1 MKKLI
6 GSKGFYKM
14 VLAICIPIVI
24 QNGFTNLA
32 SLLDNIMIGQLG
44 TLSMSGVSI
53 TNQLLQVF
61 NVTIFG
67 AMSGPGIFMAQFY
80 GKKNKEGVEN
90 CFRIKLIIGIIIAL
104 LAIFLFYTFG
114 QQLISLYL
122 NDYSNANFTHFCEI
136 IQRELG
142 VKISDTTLNY
152 WLRRENVISP
162 KARRRTKKNM
172 KRLLK
177 ARLDNSNSNKVKN
190 SIKESIALIDEKN
203 AHPRRP
209 RSKYAGE
216 MIQMDASSFKWIDN
230 EVWYLHVAID
240 DADGKI
246 VGAYFDYQETLNG
259 YYNVLY
265 QILNNHGIPA
275 LFYTDKRTI
284 FEYKRKNRAFDDED
298 TFTQFSYACHNLGI
312 DIKTTSV
319 PQAKGRIERLNQTL
333 QSRLPVELK
342 SARVTNIEKA
352 NEFLNSYIK
361 KFNDQFAL
369 QLNTT
374 KSVYE
379 KQPDI
384 EKINH
389 TLAVLSPR
397 KIDTAHCIRFKNR
410 YYLPVSNKGT
420 KRYFTNKT
428 DCMVIESFDG
438 SLYVNILDTLYL
450 MEEVP
455 EHESFSKEFDD
466 EIEENKPS
474 VKKKYIPPMTHP
486 WKRMSFNNYVQKQ
499 KHRSGA
505 NV

>member
-1 MKKLI
+1 MRKVELRMNEEYKYKIIKKLVETNGNKKRAASQLNCTVRTI
-6 GSKGFYKM
+6 NRLIIKYKTNGKSAF
-14 VLAICIPIVI
+14 VHGNRGRLPSTTIP
-24 QNGFTNLA
+24 
-32 SLLDNIMIGQLG
+32 LDM
-44 TLSMSGVSI
+44 
-53 TNQLLQVF
+53 
-61 NVTIFG
+61 
-67 AMSGPGIFMAQFY
+67 
-80 GKKNKEGVEN
+80 KNKIV
-90 CFRIKLIIGIIIAL
+90 
-104 LAIFLFYTFG
+104 
-114 QQLISLYL
+114 SLYI
-122 NDYSNANFTHFCEI
+122 NEFSNSNFSHFCEI
-136 IQRELG
+136 VHREFNI
-142 VKISDTTLNY
+142 KISDTTLNK
-152 WLRRENVISP
+152 WLRDEDVISP
-162 KARRRTKKNM
+162 KARRHTKK
-172 KRLLK
+172 LLK
-177 ARLDNSNSNKVKN
+177 QQLKIKMKNSKSKKVKN
-190 SIKESIALIDEKN
+190 DLKDSIALIDEN
-203 AHPRRP
+203 DAHPRRP

-216 MIQMDASSFKWIDN
+216 MIQMDASSYYWIEN
-230 EVWYLHVAID
+230 EIWHLHVAID

-246 VGAYFDYQETLNG
+246 VGAYFDYQETLKG

-275 LFYTDKRTI
+275 LFYTDKRTV
-284 FEYKRKNRAFDDED
+284 FEYKRKDRAFDDED

-319 PQAKGRIERLNQTL
+319 PQAKGRVERLNQTL

-342 SARVTNIEKA
+342 YARITNIEDA

-384 EKINH
+384 EEINH

-397 KIDTAHCIRFKNR
+397 KIDAAHCIRFKNK
-410 YYLPVSNKGT
+410 YYLPVSSENI
-420 KRYFTNKT
+420 KRYFRNKT
-428 DCMVIESFDG
+428 ECMVIEAFDG

-455 EHESFSKEFDD
+455 EHEHFSKEFDD
-466 EIEENKPS
+466 DTYIKEKP
-474 VKKKYIPPMTHP
+474 VKKKYIPPITHP

-505 NV
+505 NA

>member
-1 MKKLI
+1 M
-6 GSKGFYKM
+6 
-14 VLAICIPIVI
+14 
-24 QNGFTNLA
+24 
-32 SLLDNIMIGQLG
+32 
-44 TLSMSGVSI
+44 
-53 TNQLLQVF
+53 
-61 NVTIFG
+61 
-67 AMSGPGIFMAQFY
+67 
-80 GKKNKEGVEN
+80 
-90 CFRIKLIIGIIIAL
+90 
-104 LAIFLFYTFG
+104 
-114 QQLISLYL
+114 
-122 NDYSNANFTHFCEI
+122 
-136 IQRELG
+136 
-142 VKISDTTLNY
+142 
-152 WLRRENVISP
+152 
-162 KARRRTKKNM
+162 
-172 KRLLK
+172 
-177 ARLDNSNSNKVKN
+177 
-190 SIKESIALIDEKN
+190 IDEKN

>member
-1 MKKLI
+1 MRKVELRMNEEYKYKIIKKLVETNGNKKRAASQLNCTVRTI
-6 GSKGFYKM
+6 NRLIIKYKTNGKSAF
-14 VLAICIPIVI
+14 VHGNRGRLPSTTIP
-24 QNGFTNLA
+24 
-32 SLLDNIMIGQLG
+32 LDM
-44 TLSMSGVSI
+44 
-53 TNQLLQVF
+53 
-61 NVTIFG
+61 
-67 AMSGPGIFMAQFY
+67 
-80 GKKNKEGVEN
+80 KNKIV
-90 CFRIKLIIGIIIAL
+90 
-104 LAIFLFYTFG
+104 
-114 QQLISLYL
+114 SLYI
-122 NDYSNANFTHFCEI
+122 NEFSNSNFSHFCEI
-136 IQRELG
+136 VHREFNI
-142 VKISDTTLNY
+142 KISDTTLNK
-152 WLRRENVISP
+152 WLRDEDVISP
-162 KARRRTKKNM
+162 KARRHTKK
-172 KRLLK
+172 LLK
-177 ARLDNSNSNKVKN
+177 QQLKIKMKNSKSKKVKN
-190 SIKESIALIDEKN
+190 DLKNSIALIDEN
-203 AHPRRP
+203 DAHPRRP

-216 MIQMDASSFKWIDN
+216 MIQMDASSYYWIEN
-230 EVWYLHVAID
+230 EIWHLHVAID

-246 VGAYFDYQETLNG
+246 VGAYFDYQETLKG

-275 LFYTDKRTI
+275 LFYTDKRTV
-284 FEYKRKNRAFDDED
+284 FEYKRKDRAFDDED

-319 PQAKGRIERLNQTL
+319 PQAKGRVERLNQTL

-342 SARVTNIEKA
+342 YARITNIEDA

-384 EKINH
+384 EEINH

-397 KIDTAHCIRFKNR
+397 KIDAAHCIRFKNK
-410 YYLPVSNKGT
+410 YYLPVSSENI
-420 KRYFTNKT
+420 KRYFRNKT
-428 DCMVIESFDG
+428 ECMVIEAFDG

-455 EHESFSKEFDD
+455 EHEHFSKEFDD
-466 EIEENKPS
+466 DTDIKEKP
-474 VKKKYIPPMTHP
+474 VKKKYIPPITHP

-505 NV
+505 NA

>member
-1 MKKLI
+1 MRKVELRMNEEYKYKIIKKLVETNGNKKRAASQLNCTVRTI
-6 GSKGFYKM
+6 NRLIIKYKTNGKSAF
-14 VLAICIPIVI
+14 VHGNRGRLPYTTIP
-24 QNGFTNLA
+24 
-32 SLLDNIMIGQLG
+32 LDM
-44 TLSMSGVSI
+44 
-53 TNQLLQVF
+53 
-61 NVTIFG
+61 
-67 AMSGPGIFMAQFY
+67 
-80 GKKNKEGVEN
+80 KNKIV
-90 CFRIKLIIGIIIAL
+90 
-104 LAIFLFYTFG
+104 
-114 QQLISLYL
+114 SLYI
-122 NDYSNANFTHFCEI
+122 NEFSNSNFSHFCEI
-136 IQRELG
+136 VHREFNI
-142 VKISDTTLNY
+142 KISDTTLNK
-152 WLRRENVISP
+152 WLRDEDVISP
-162 KARRRTKKNM
+162 KARRHTKK
-172 KRLLK
+172 LLK
-177 ARLDNSNSNKVKN
+177 QQLKIKMKNSKSKKVKN
-190 SIKESIALIDEKN
+190 DLKDSIALIDEN
-203 AHPRRP
+203 DAHPRRP

-216 MIQMDASSFKWIDN
+216 MIQMDASSYYWIEN
-230 EVWYLHVAID
+230 EIWHLHVAID

-246 VGAYFDYQETLNG
+246 VGAYFDYQETLKG

-275 LFYTDKRTI
+275 LFYTDKRTV
-284 FEYKRKNRAFDDED
+284 FEYKRKDRAFDDED

-319 PQAKGRIERLNQTL
+319 PQAKGRVERLNQTL

-342 SARVTNIEKA
+342 YARITNIEDA

-384 EKINH
+384 EEINH

-397 KIDTAHCIRFKNR
+397 KIDAAHCIRFKNK
-410 YYLPVSNKGT
+410 YYLPVSSENI
-420 KRYFTNKT
+420 KRYFRNKT
-428 DCMVIESFDG
+428 ECMVIEAFDG

-455 EHESFSKEFDD
+455 EHEHFSKEFDD
-466 EIEENKPS
+466 DTDIKEKP
-474 VKKKYIPPMTHP
+474 VKKKYIPPITHP

-505 NV
+505 NA

>member
-1 MKKLI
+1 MNEEYKYKIIKKLVETNGNKKRAASQLNCTVRTI
-6 GSKGFYKM
+6 NRLIIKYKTNGKSAF
-14 VLAICIPIVI
+14 VHGNRGRLPSTTIP
-24 QNGFTNLA
+24 
-32 SLLDNIMIGQLG
+32 LDM
-44 TLSMSGVSI
+44 
-53 TNQLLQVF
+53 
-61 NVTIFG
+61 
-67 AMSGPGIFMAQFY
+67 
-80 GKKNKEGVEN
+80 KNKIV
-90 CFRIKLIIGIIIAL
+90 
-104 LAIFLFYTFG
+104 
-114 QQLISLYL
+114 SLYI
-122 NDYSNANFTHFCEI
+122 NEFSNSNFSHFCEI
-136 IQRELG
+136 VHREFNI
-142 VKISDTTLNY
+142 KISDTTLNK
-152 WLRRENVISP
+152 WLRDEDVISP
-162 KARRRTKKNM
+162 KARRHTKK
-172 KRLLK
+172 LLK
-177 ARLDNSNSNKVKN
+177 QQLKIKMKNSKSKKVKN
-190 SIKESIALIDEKN
+190 DLKDSIALIDEN
-203 AHPRRP
+203 DAHPRRP

-216 MIQMDASSFKWIDN
+216 MIQMDASSYYWIEN
-230 EVWYLHVAID
+230 EIWHLHVAID

-246 VGAYFDYQETLNG
+246 VGAYFDYQETLKG

-275 LFYTDKRTI
+275 LFYTDKRTV
-284 FEYKRKNRAFDDED
+284 FEYKRKDRAFDDED

-319 PQAKGRIERLNQTL
+319 PQAKGRVERLNQTL

-342 SARVTNIEKA
+342 YARITNIEDA

-384 EKINH
+384 EEINH

-397 KIDTAHCIRFKNR
+397 KIDAAHCIRFKNK
-410 YYLPVSNKGT
+410 YYLPVSSENI
-420 KRYFTNKT
+420 KRYFRNKT
-428 DCMVIESFDG
+428 ECMVIEAFDG

-455 EHESFSKEFDD
+455 EHEHFSKEFDD
-466 EIEENKPS
+466 DTDIKEKP
-474 VKKKYIPPMTHP
+474 VKKKYIPPITHP

-505 NV
+505 NA

>member
-1 MKKLI
+1 MRKVELRMNEEYKYKIIKKLVETNGNKKRAASQLNCTVRTI
-6 GSKGFYKM
+6 NRLIIKYKTNGKSAF
-14 VLAICIPIVI
+14 VHGNRGRLPSTTIP
-24 QNGFTNLA
+24 
-32 SLLDNIMIGQLG
+32 LDM
-44 TLSMSGVSI
+44 
-53 TNQLLQVF
+53 
-61 NVTIFG
+61 
-67 AMSGPGIFMAQFY
+67 
-80 GKKNKEGVEN
+80 KNKIV
-90 CFRIKLIIGIIIAL
+90 
-104 LAIFLFYTFG
+104 
-114 QQLISLYL
+114 SLYI
-122 NDYSNANFTHFCEI
+122 NEFSNSNFSHFCEI
-136 IQRELG
+136 VHREFNI
-142 VKISDTTLNY
+142 KISDTTLNK
-152 WLRRENVISP
+152 WLRDEDVISP
-162 KARRRTKKNM
+162 KARRHTKK
-172 KRLLK
+172 LLK
-177 ARLDNSNSNKVKN
+177 QQLKIKMKNSKSKKVKN
-190 SIKESIALIDEKN
+190 DLKDSIALIDEN
-203 AHPRRP
+203 DAHPRRP

-216 MIQMDASSFKWIDN
+216 MIQMDASSYYWIEN
-230 EVWYLHVAID
+230 EIWHLHVAID

-246 VGAYFDYQETLNG
+246 VGAYFDYQETLKG

-275 LFYTDKRTI
+275 LFYTDKRTV
-284 FEYKRKNRAFDDED
+284 FEYKRKDRAFDDED

-319 PQAKGRIERLNQTL
+319 PQAKGRVERLNQTL

-342 SARVTNIEKA
+342 YARITNIEDA

-384 EKINH
+384 EEINH

-397 KIDTAHCIRFKNR
+397 KIDAAHCIRFKNK
-410 YYLPVSNKGT
+410 YYLPVSSENI
-420 KRYFTNKT
+420 KRYFRNKT
-428 DCMVIESFDG
+428 ECMVIEAFDG

-455 EHESFSKEFDD
+455 EHEHFSKEFDD
-466 EIEENKPS
+466 DTDIKEKP
-474 VKKKYIPPMTHP
+474 VKKKYIPPITHP

-505 NV
+505 NA

>member
-1 MKKLI
+1 MRKVELRMNEEYKYKIIKKLVETNGNKKRAASQLNCTVRTI
-6 GSKGFYKM
+6 NRLIIKYKTNGKSAF
-14 VLAICIPIVI
+14 VHGNRGRLPSTTIP
-24 QNGFTNLA
+24 
-32 SLLDNIMIGQLG
+32 LDM
-44 TLSMSGVSI
+44 
-53 TNQLLQVF
+53 
-61 NVTIFG
+61 
-67 AMSGPGIFMAQFY
+67 
-80 GKKNKEGVEN
+80 KNKIV
-90 CFRIKLIIGIIIAL
+90 
-104 LAIFLFYTFG
+104 
-114 QQLISLYL
+114 SLYI
-122 NDYSNANFTHFCEI
+122 NEFSNSNFSHFCEI
-136 IQRELG
+136 VHREFNI
-142 VKISDTTLNY
+142 KISDTTLNK
-152 WLRRENVISP
+152 WLRDEDVISP
-162 KARRRTKKNM
+162 KARRHTKK
-172 KRLLK
+172 LLK
-177 ARLDNSNSNKVKN
+177 QQLKIKMKNSKSKKVKN
-190 SIKESIALIDEKN
+190 DLKDSIALIDEN
-203 AHPRRP
+203 DAHPRRP

-216 MIQMDASSFKWIDN
+216 MIQMDASSYYWIEN
-230 EVWYLHVAID
+230 EIWHLHVAID

-246 VGAYFDYQETLNG
+246 VGAYFDYQETLKG

-275 LFYTDKRTI
+275 LFYTDKRTV
-284 FEYKRKNRAFDDED
+284 FEYKRKDRAFDDED

-319 PQAKGRIERLNQTL
+319 PQAKGRVERLNQTL

-342 SARVTNIEKA
+342 YARITNIEDA

-384 EKINH
+384 EEINH

-397 KIDTAHCIRFKNR
+397 KIDAAHCIRFKNK
-410 YYLPVSNKGT
+410 YYLPVSSENI
-420 KRYFTNKT
+420 KRYFRNKT
-428 DCMVIESFDG
+428 ECMVIEAFDG

-455 EHESFSKEFDD
+455 EHEHFSKEFDD
-466 EIEENKPS
+466 DTDIKEKP
-474 VKKKYIPPMTHP
+474 VKKKYIPPITHP